1 MNKKQKF
8 NSVLEKMFE
17 TKMTIDQNGV
27 NRHIDDMISKAEANV
42 LMNMIKLSKPSV
54 TLEVG
59 LAHGASALVFCQA
72 LSETGIKNPIHYAV
86 DPNQLTTYGSAAL
99 YAVEKAGYGNI
110 IKLCPGPSHMEIP
123 KLIEKSVILDCAFID
138 GWHTFD
144 YTLMDFFLID
154 KMLKPGGF
162 VAFHDGYGRA
172 KQKVVDFILTHRK
185 YELDKELMN
194 FQDDSLKMRIKFF
207 LWRIYKDPMLTFSW
221 FHWKYQTKRTSGLII
236 LKKLENFE
244 PDYSFFKSF

>member
-1 MNKKQKF
+1 MNQTLRSIF
-8 NSVLEKMFE
+8 Q
-17 TKMTIDQNGV
+17 TKSTEDKSGKVRI
-27 NRHIDDMISKAEANV
+27 IDDCISLTEAGIIYKMIKKSKAVNTIE
-42 LMNMIKLSKPSV
+42 I
-54 TLEVG
+54 G
-59 LAHGASALVFCQA
+59 LAHGVSALVFCQA

-110 IKLCPGPSHMEIP
+110 LKLCSGPSHMELP

-154 KMLKPGGF
+154 KMLKSGGY

-207 LWRIYKDPMLTFSW
+207 LWRIYKDPMLLFSW